1 MNSSKVLTDQRKFFI
16 FITILISTIASS
28 MLSTAMTTALPPISA
43 DLSIN
48 VTTGQWLTSGYSLA
62 MGIIMPLTAYLIR
75 RIPTKRLYLGG
86 ILIFIAGL
94 VISLFA
100 GSFFIMMSG
109 RILQACG
116 NGILL
121 SVAQVAILTIYPPE
135 KKGTVMGWYG
145 LASGAAPVIA
155 PTLAG
160 LLVDLIHWRAIFGLA
175 LIVMVIALV
184 AAWFVFADVLE
195 TGSQTFDICSFIL
208 SVFAFGGLT
217 LGIGNISTYG
227 PAPASVLLPL
237 GIGAPASVIF
247 SLRQLRIPEPFLDL
261 RILRNGVYS
270 LSVIGSMLLYF
281 IMMGSS
287 VIMPLYVQSVKGYS
301 AAVSGLVTLPG
312 SLAMAIVSPFAGKIF
327 DKLGMKTLF
336 IAGAACLTVSNL
348 GMYFLTLNMPVFVAA
363 MYNVIRCIA
372 IGCLMMPL
380 ITWGTSHVKPALV
393 ADATALLTSLR
404 TIAGA
409 IGSAVFVGIMSLV
422 SSRSVSSYGEKAA
435 IHGLN
440 IAFLCMTAVALIL
453 LAVAVFLVQGKKTAE
468 SR

>member
-1 MNSSKVLTDQRKFFI
+1 
-16 FITILISTIASS
+16 

-48 VTTGQWLTSGYSLA
+48 VAAGQWLTSGYSLA

-75 RIPTKRLYLGG
+75 RFPTKRLYLGG

-175 LIVMVIALV
+175 LIVMIIALIV
-184 AAWFVFADVLE
+184 AWFVFADVLE
-195 TGSQTFDICSFIL
+195 TGSQTFDARSFIL

-227 PAPASVLLPL
+227 PAP
-237 GIGAPASVIF
+237 
-247 SLRQLRIPEPFLDL
+247 
-261 RILRNGVYS
+261 
-270 LSVIGSMLLYF
+270 
-281 IMMGSS
+281 
-287 VIMPLYVQSVKGYS
+287 
-301 AAVSGLVTLPG
+301 
-312 SLAMAIVSPFAGKIF
+312 
-327 DKLGMKTLF
+327 
-336 IAGAACLTVSNL
+336 VSNL

-453 LAVAVFLVQGKKTAE
+453 LAVAVFLVQGKKTTE